1 MKSLKKQNP
10 IVLAFAIIGV
20 CAILYFIFLAHQHYV
35 AEQQRAILLGPPTGA
50 VGQALKATPQPPPQ

>member
-1 MKSLKKQNP
+1 MKNLKEQSP

-20 CAILYFIFLAHQHYV
+20 CAMIYFIFLAYQHYV
-35 AEQQRAILLGPPTGA
+35 AEQQRAILLGPPSGA